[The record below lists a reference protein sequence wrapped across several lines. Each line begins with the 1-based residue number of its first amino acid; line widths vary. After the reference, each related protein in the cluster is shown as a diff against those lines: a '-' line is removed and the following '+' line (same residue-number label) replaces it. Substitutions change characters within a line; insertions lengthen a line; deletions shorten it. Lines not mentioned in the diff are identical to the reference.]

1 MEPLRGAPSRA
12 SLDGSYHRGTPRT
25 QINQS
30 TKMRKIQ
37 LALLR
42 KVQSAL
48 TGAAAFARPNHE
60 GAGKLRNP
68 GGLANVREPPSIL
81 EDPNMA
87 DDLKDRGAR
96 DRSRMNVHE
105 ENEVRYWT
113 EKWGVA
119 KDQLVEA
126 VERAGVSVQAVAREL
141 GKSHP

>member
-1 MEPLRGAPSRA
+1 
-12 SLDGSYHRGTPRT
+12 
-25 QINQS
+25 
-30 TKMRKIQ
+30 
-37 LALLR
+37 
-42 KVQSAL
+42 
-48 TGAAAFARPNHE
+48 
-60 GAGKLRNP
+60 
-68 GGLANVREPPSIL
+68 
-81 EDPNMA
+81 MA